1 MIRQLYYLYR
11 SGIIRLSVKTEHK
24 TKTETKTKAKTKTK
38 TKTKPE
44 TKSETKTKAKPKTK
58 SRKWKEFK
66 ERFEWVEELL
76 DKTER

>member
-11 SGIIRLSVKTEHK
+11 SGIIRLSIKTEHK

-44 TKSETKTKAKPKTK
+44 TKAKAKLKTK
-58 SRKWKEFK
+58 SKKWKEFK